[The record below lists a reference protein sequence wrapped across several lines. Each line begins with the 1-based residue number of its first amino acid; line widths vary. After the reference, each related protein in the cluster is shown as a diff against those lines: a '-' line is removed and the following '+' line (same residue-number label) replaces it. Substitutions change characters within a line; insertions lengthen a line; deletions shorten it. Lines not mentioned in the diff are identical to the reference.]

1 MVFFIGEARSRHP
14 PRLLTNVKKKMVFLL
29 KASLSTKAISR
40 LKSSPTM
47 LFVIKTWPPFSHFTH
62 FLGLK
67 QTIHAIWFSHCFRWH
82 IIVERRDAD
91 DKSHSGQLVQC
102 SVIVLSAFHPHPTT
116 HPNIYFISCSAEFI
130 PPPSF
135 IIHENIFAQKFITE
149 YQISNIAAKYI
160 QGWQHNA
167 SIMEPRSNSQ
177 QLKCLA

>member
-1 MVFFIGEARSRHP
+1 MVE
-14 PRLLTNVKKKMVFLL
+14 
-29 KASLSTKAISR
+29 
-40 LKSSPTM
+40 
-47 LFVIKTWPPFSHFTH
+47 
-62 FLGLK
+62 
-67 QTIHAIWFSHCFRWH
+67 Q
-82 IIVERRDAD
+82 RDAD

-102 SVIVLSAFHPHPTT
+102 SVIVLSAFHPHHH
-116 HPNIYFISCSAEFI
+116 HPPAEENIYFISCSAEFS